1 MGSMPEGGRLARAR
15 ELVRRL
21 DFPAAQQL
29 LRDQLALAH
38 QDPRHA
44 DAAEADTAALY
55 AGVLLHLGEP
65 HAARSWAAYA
75 HAAAQALHGDLDRR
89 TLHAL
94 GVLAVGLHRTGALDR
109 AADVYADLIRDLSQ
123 VDGPDGD
130 RTLAA
135 RADAAVVE
143 HARGSCADGRRHL
156 AEALAAHVSRHGPG
170 HPVNVRMTL
179 RLAGMWRD
187 CGDPDRAHELLAQAR
202 EESAWLPAE
211 DDTHRLL
218 QAAVRAEA
226 DTEHRCGTP
235 PPEEQRLRA
244 ADPGPGVLP
253 VLVPHPDDLIPGPH
267 HAGPA
272 PAGDSGEWPDDEI
285 FERYDDPA
293 RIRRT
298 RQGPSSPDDG
308 DESGHHPASGV
319 TSPTSG
325 RPDRRTSPAG
335 DWPRHTSAAGNQ
347 PEQRAAPG
355 GRWPGQRTS
364 PDTGWPERGGATV
377 GFGGQL
383 VPVVYPDR
391 TGRAAPSRQDLP
403 FPVPTTPPP
412 GLRTSYSPPVRRR
425 RGAGAA
431 ALAVCAAL
439 VAITALVGAFLLADG
454 SDPDAEPTP
463 PAATSAPAASAPPA
477 VTGLTLAD
485 EGEQVRISWQYPD
498 GVAAAVVLSAAPA
511 GEPMRAMQSL
521 PAHTE
526 SFTLRGLSERR
537 DYCVTVTL
545 VYSAEQTVMSPPVCT
560 DRGRSPATRP

>member
-1 MGSMPEGGRLARAR
+1 MPEGGRLARAR

-21 DFPAAQQL
+21 DFPAARQL

-94 GVLAVGLHRTGALDR
+94 GVLAVCLHRTGALDR
-109 AADVYADLIRDLSQ
+109 AADVYDDLIRDLSRA
-123 VDGPDGD
+123 DGPDAD

-170 HPVNVRMTL
+170 HPVNVRMTV

-187 CGDPDRAHELLAQAR
+187 CGDLDRAHELLEQAR
-202 EESAWLPAE
+202 EESAWLPAD

-218 QAAVRAEA
+218 QAATGAAA
-226 DTEHRCGTP
+226 DAEHRCGTP

-267 HAGPA
+267 HTGPG
-272 PAGDSGEWPDDEI
+272 PAGDAGEWPDDEI

-298 RQGPSSPDDG
+298 RQAPLSPDAG
-308 DESGHHPASGV
+308 DASGHHPATGGAPSTG
-319 TSPTSG
+319 S
-325 RPDRRTSPAG
+325 RPDRHTPPAG
-335 DWPRHTSAAGNQ
+335 DWPEQHGMRDRTW
-347 PEQRAAPG
+347 PEQRTARDG
-355 GRWPGQRTS
+355 GP
-364 PDTGWPERGGATV
+364 PEGSGPTV
-377 GFGGQL
+377 GFGGQQ

-391 TGRAAPSRQDLP
+391 TGRSAPSRQDLP

-463 PAATSAPAASAPPA
+463 PAAATSVPPPSAPPA
-477 VTGLTLAD
+477 ATGLTLAD
-485 EGEQVRISWQYPD
+485 EGEKLRVSWQYPA

-521 PAHTE
+521 PAGTE
-526 SFTLRGLSERR
+526 TFTLPGLSPRR

-560 DRGRSPATRP
+560 DRGRSPAARP